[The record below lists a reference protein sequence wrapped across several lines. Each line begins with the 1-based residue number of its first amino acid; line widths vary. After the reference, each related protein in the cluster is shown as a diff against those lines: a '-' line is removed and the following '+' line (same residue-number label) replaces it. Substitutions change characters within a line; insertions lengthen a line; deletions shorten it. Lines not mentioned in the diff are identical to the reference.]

1 MKRAKPWNEHL
12 DEIFSSRTSLEVAA
26 KDIVQVQKKLAG
38 KLHPRKEFLTVPT
51 LFTNNKI
58 SQPTTPLITI
68 SHALSPTKILFQSLN
83 HKEKNEIY
91 FFLKRG
97 IYFDK
102 SCPLKNVGVITNK
115 LNIWI
120 CWFFSLHFFV
130 LLKKPCP
137 WCLVSTIG
145 VTGAKS
151 KKQRTK
157 ELKSSTLHSLWKMHH
172 IIEWEQMNTGD
183 LEQGVTVP
191 SSIHFSQKSTKRK
204 NMLSSFT
211 CKIR

>member
-12 DEIFSSRTSLEVAA
+12 DEIFWSRTSLEVAA

-137 WCLVSTIG
+137 WCLLSTIG
-145 VTGAKS
+145 VTGGQKAKTKNKRAQVFNFTQPLKDAPHNWMRTNEYRRFRTRCYSS
-151 KKQRTK
+151 KLYPFFPKVHQK
-157 ELKSSTLHSLWKMHH
+157 EKHA
-172 IIEWEQMNTGD
+172 E
-183 LEQGVTVP
+183 
-191 SSIHFSQKSTKRK
+191 
-204 NMLSSFT
+204 
-211 CKIR
+211 